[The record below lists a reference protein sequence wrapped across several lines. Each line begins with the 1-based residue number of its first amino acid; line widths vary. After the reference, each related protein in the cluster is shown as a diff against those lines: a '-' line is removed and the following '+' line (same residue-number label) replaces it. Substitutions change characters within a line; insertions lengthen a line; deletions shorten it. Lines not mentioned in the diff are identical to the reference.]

1 MESYSITLRIWS
13 TCNGV
18 FQVVELFCSRKGIT
32 TWTRI
37 LYQVHNLS
45 DFVEF
50 CELVSNLESA
60 WCLKLR
66 LHAVFVRDI
75 RDLLHLNL
83 SNSYR
88 YDLIPRLMGRL
99 IEVRINHQS
108 LIISHD
114 FIDLSMFAKV
124 EALQLFN
131 CNVISS
137 SFSSCQKL
145 KELLFSQHWEVLN

>member
-1 MESYSITLRIWS
+1 M
-13 TCNGV
+13 
-18 FQVVELFCSRKGIT
+18 
-32 TWTRI
+32 
-37 LYQVHNLS
+37 
-45 DFVEF
+45 
-50 CELVSNLESA
+50 
-60 WCLKLR
+60 
-66 LHAVFVRDI
+66 RDI

-108 LIISHD
+108 LIVSD
-114 FIDLSMFAKV
+114 DLIDLSMFAKV

-145 KELLFSQHWEVLN
+145 KELLFSQH